1 MGRGGEL
8 GGFSPG
14 QPRPQTHRGHSSDD
28 RSDGHR
34 WDLGGEM
41 QGRAGREPPQ
51 GHVSPP
57 RRAQRRWEC
66 AGKTESFPPGGERG
80 RGSAPATSARA
91 EPRSGRPPGAGRGA
105 TGARPRQRCRERE
118 GVPGPA
124 PTQHPP
130 CLPPCLPPSLSGKA
144 PALPA
149 PHGPAAPNPCC
160 APAIWGLLFKLQA
173 PPALGMRNRDPEQPE
188 LGAGKRGDGPPW
200 DAAVPA
206 PSSGTRPRPGT
217 GPHVTTAVPRA
228 VPGGAGRRAAGT
240 CVGCGVE
247 LLPRLFRGWNI
258 PNGAEAARGAAGAG
272 GDPPGTAGR
281 QQPVARGAHGGGTQ
295 RGPGRS
301 RTLGPPP
308 QPCPGTPSPG
318 RDHILSPAQ

>member
-1 MGRGGEL
+1 
-8 GGFSPG
+8 
-14 QPRPQTHRGHSSDD
+14 
-28 RSDGHR
+28 
-34 WDLGGEM
+34 M

-91 EPRSGRPPGAGRGA
+91 ELRSGRPPGAGRGA

-124 PTQHPP
+124 PTQH
-130 CLPPCLPPSLSGKA
+130 PPCLPPSLSGKA

-173 PPALGMRNRDPEQPE
+173 PPALWMRNRDLEQPE
-188 LGAGKRGDGPPW
+188 LGAGKRGDGPPGMPRSLLQ
-200 DAAVPA
+200 ARARGPGQARVPT
-206 PSSGTRPRPGT
+206 SPRPS
-217 GPHVTTAVPRA
+217 
-228 VPGGAGRRAAGT
+228 PGLSREERGGGRLGR
-240 CVGCGVE
+240 
-247 LLPRLFRGWNI
+247 
-258 PNGAEAARGAAGAG
+258 ARGAG
-272 GDPPGTAGR
+272 
-281 QQPVARGAHGGGTQ
+281 
-295 RGPGRS
+295 
-301 RTLGPPP
+301 
-308 QPCPGTPSPG
+308 
-318 RDHILSPAQ
+318 